1 MNLET
6 AQHDDIT
13 LLTPVTRRLDASVA
27 KAFREAVSGQIDSG
41 HTRLLLDLS
50 RVDFIDSSCLG
61 TLISLLKI
69 INGKGEMALCALN
82 ANIQTMFKL
91 TRMDRVFTL
100 YSTQQEALAAMSGRT

>member
-13 LLTPVTRRLDASVA
+13 ILTPVTRRLDASVA
-27 KAFREAVSGQIDSG
+27 RQFREAVTAQIDQG
-41 HTRLLLDLS
+41 HTRLLLDFS

-61 TLISLLKI
+61 TLISLLKA

-82 ANIQTMFKL
+82 ANIQSMFKL

-100 YSTQQEALAAMSGRT
+100 YGNQHDALTAMHGRT

>member
-6 AQHDDIT
+6 AQHKDIT
-13 LLTPVTRRLDASVA
+13 ILTPVTRRLDASVA
-27 KAFREAVSGQIDSG
+27 RAFREAVMKHIEAG
-41 HTRLLLDLS
+41 HTRLLVDLA

-61 TLISLLKI
+61 TLISLLKA
-69 INGKGEMALCALN
+69 INGKGEMALCTLN

-100 YSTQQEALAAMSGRT
+100 YGNQDEALTAMQGGA